1 MIAMI
6 GHRRLARSTRREAPI
21 RREIAT
27 HIFEI
32 GQAVRIIEPE
42 EFSKTADIYHITGR
56 LPPQGNSPQYRIRN
70 DDERHERVARQ
81 DSLEAI
87 TPDKV

>member
-1 MIAMI
+1 MIATI
-6 GHRRLARSTRREAPI
+6 RPRRQARSLRREGPI
-21 RREIAT
+21 RRVDLT
-27 HIFEI
+27 HLFEI
-32 GQAVRIIEPE
+32 GQAVRMVEPE

-81 DSLEAI
+81 DSLEAV
-87 TPDKV
+87 K